1 MGGGGERSWGR
12 VLGTWGHCLGD
23 TVVTLPLCQH
33 AACHETSTVPPAWGG
48 GSWAYFPT
56 PLPFAPS
63 FPPSFPHKPFIPIL
77 TLVLGTTFGAFTAA
91 PCSPPG
97 PYSRCFLF
105 FPMPPPLTIHP
116 PVVWHCLLAPAGL
129 LLGTARQH
137 VRGHSTGVPC
147 QDGGCMCVCV
157 CASVGNGGHP
167 APFYLPC
174 LFFILLN
181 F

>member
-77 TLVLGTTFGAFTAA
+77 TLVLGTTFGAFSAA

-105 FPMPPPLTIHP
+105 FPMPPPSPFTP
-116 PVVWHCLLAPAGL
+116 PLF
-129 LLGTARQH
+129 GTACWHLQGCSLALH
-137 VRGHSTGVPC
+137 GSTCVGTALGCPARM
-147 QDGGCMCVCV
+147 GGACVCV
-157 CASVGNGGHP
+157 CVQVWGTGAT
-167 APFYLPC
+167 LPR
-174 LFFILLN
+174 FICHAY
-181 F
+181 FSSF